1 MKLSRRDADPVVE
14 ARTKGCQLYLVNFT
28 LSTFPCELLA
38 NRAGSG
44 GADQRV
50 STLPCQ
56 VYPVIFTL
64 STLACQLF
72 HVNCSQIGPVV
83 EALTKGR
90 GAAYRII
97 DTIDREVLFSSSL
110 LSLQVVEGS

>member
-1 MKLSRRDADPVVE
+1 
-14 ARTKGCQLYLVNFT
+14 
-28 LSTFPCELLA
+28 
-38 NRAGSG
+38 
-44 GADQRV
+44 
-50 STLPCQ
+50 
-56 VYPVIFTL
+56 
-64 STLACQLF
+64 
-72 HVNCSQIGPVV
+72 VNCSQIGPVV